1 MDFSFSTFTL
11 WTFTL
16 AYKLHP
22 QNRCIE
28 QLHGIWKATAQ
39 WACIGCRITT
49 LINLTSF
56 CPFFQS
62 KPWKLKVWTTSRAWK
77 SKWQEYRVNISSMVR
92 FLSLSFKL
100 YGPLYSYRN
109 FFLQGSNGTQT
120 CPEDSGDRKG
130 KRPLGRRQDVCTRG
144 KYCVIKRDQ
153 RVEEKC
159 LY

>member
-1 MDFSFSTFTL
+1 MTGVYQTWTCLHYIVEKGLMSFTQRH
-11 WTFTL
+11 
-16 AYKLHP
+16 A
-22 QNRCIE
+22 
-28 QLHGIWKATAQ
+28 
-39 WACIGCRITT
+39 
-49 LINLTSF
+49 
-56 CPFFQS
+56 
-62 KPWKLKVWTTSRAWK
+62 
-77 SKWQEYRVNISSMVR
+77 RVNISSMVR

-100 YGPLYSYRN
+100 YGPVYSYRN

-153 RVEEKC
+153 HVEEKC

>member
-1 MDFSFSTFTL
+1 MVFEKRLYNERVLVVGLLLWLILHHSVLSFR
-11 WTFTL
+11 
-16 AYKLHP
+16 A
-22 QNRCIE
+22 N
-28 QLHGIWKATAQ
+28 HG
-39 WACIGCRITT
+39 
-49 LINLTSF
+49 N
-56 CPFFQS
+56 
-62 KPWKLKVWTTSRAWK
+62 WK
-77 SKWQEYRVNISSMVR
+77 SEPQAEHGKVSDRSISCLHYIVEKGLMSFTQRHARVNISSMVR

-100 YGPLYSYRN
+100 YGPVYSYRN
-109 FFLQGSNGTQT
+109 IFLQGSNGTQT

>member
-1 MDFSFSTFTL
+1 MHFSFSTFTL

-16 AYKLHP
+16 AYKLHL

-28 QLHGIWKATAQ
+28 QLHGIWKATVQ

-100 YGPLYSYRN
+100 YGPVYSYRN

>member
-1 MDFSFSTFTL
+1 MSFTQRH
-11 WTFTL
+11 
-16 AYKLHP
+16 A
-22 QNRCIE
+22 
-28 QLHGIWKATAQ
+28 
-39 WACIGCRITT
+39 
-49 LINLTSF
+49 
-56 CPFFQS
+56 
-62 KPWKLKVWTTSRAWK
+62 
-77 SKWQEYRVNISSMVR
+77 RVNISSMVR

-100 YGPLYSYRN
+100 YGPVYSYRN
-109 FFLQGSNGTQT
+109 FFLQGSYGTQT

>member
-1 MDFSFSTFTL
+1 MVFEKRLYNERVLVVGLLLWLILHHSVLSFR
-11 WTFTL
+11 
-16 AYKLHP
+16 A
-22 QNRCIE
+22 N
-28 QLHGIWKATAQ
+28 HG
-39 WACIGCRITT
+39 
-49 LINLTSF
+49 N
-56 CPFFQS
+56 
-62 KPWKLKVWTTSRAWK
+62 WK
-77 SKWQEYRVNISSMVR
+77 SEPQAEHGKVSDRSISCLHYIVEKGLMSFTQRHARVNISSMVR

-100 YGPLYSYRN
+100 YGPVYSYRN